1 MFLNMDCLNKNNI
14 LDLCS
19 FYLLRYFILGEYY
32 NNENFFEVD
41 VYKKDIICLF

>member
-1 MFLNMDCLNKNNI
+1 MYG
-14 LDLCS
+14 S